1 MSIRAIAMEVTGS
14 IVTDATLESALM
26 QEVDEDLLVVR
37 ARHNDVRAYEQLYR
51 IHLGRVHG
59 LCRRLCGDREIAEDL
74 AQEAFVLAW
83 RKLVTF
89 RGDSAFGSWLYRIAT
104 NVSLSYLRKQKH
116 FAASLQLSE
125 NDEPTIQS
133 DLDERMSLDKAI
145 AHLPP
150 GARAVFVL
158 YSLEGYSHQEIA
170 DELKIAQGSSKA
182 QLHRARKLLQG
193 YLNREQP

>member
-1 MSIRAIAMEVTGS
+1 MPEI
-14 IVTDATLESALM
+14 
-26 QEVDEDLLVVR
+26 DEDLLVVR
-37 ARHNDVRAYEQLYR
+37 ARHNDTRAYEQLYR
-51 IHLGRVHG
+51 AHLGRVYG
-59 LCRRLCGDREIAEDL
+59 LCYRLCGDREIAEDL

-116 FAASLQLSE
+116 FAASLELTE
-125 NDEPTIQS
+125 RDEPTFDS

-145 AHLPP
+145 AQLPA

-158 YSLEGYSHQEIA
+158 YSLEGYSHQEISN
-170 DELKIAQGSSKA
+170 ELRIATGSSKA

-193 YLNREQP
+193 YLTSEQP